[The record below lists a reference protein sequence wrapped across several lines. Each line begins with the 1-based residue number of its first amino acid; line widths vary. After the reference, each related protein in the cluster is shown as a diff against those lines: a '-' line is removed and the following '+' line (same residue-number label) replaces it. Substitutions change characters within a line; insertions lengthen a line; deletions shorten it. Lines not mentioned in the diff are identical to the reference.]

1 MIVME
6 NVVVD
11 YTKFKLNCSLQ
22 VNKGM
27 ITGLVGENGAG
38 KTTAFKALLGL
49 IPVDSGTAK
58 IDGISVD
65 QLTSENKEKIGT
77 VLSDSFFSPA
87 FTIKDINR
95 LLKNFYQEYDE
106 SYFLTKCQEFNL
118 PWNQKIKEFSTGMQ
132 GKLKTLTALS
142 HKAQILILD
151 EPTSGLD
158 VSARYE
164 ILDILQEYLDKYPES
179 CVLISSHISTD
190 LERICDDI
198 YYLKQ
203 GKVLLH
209 EDTDV
214 LLDTYG
220 ILKVEET
227 MTDKID
233 QSFLL
238 YRKRTTYGYD
248 YLTNQMSFYKE
259 NYPNLII
266 EKPSIDQI
274 LLMVM
279 GGEEI

>member
-58 IDGISVD
+58 IDGVSVD
-65 QLTSENKEKIGT
+65 QLTSKNKEKIGT

-118 PWNQKIKEFSTGMQ
+118 PLNQKIKEFSTGMQ

-259 NYPNLII
+259 NYPNFII

>member
-118 PWNQKIKEFSTGMQ
+118 PLNQKIKEFSTGMQ

-203 GKVLLH
+203 GKVLLY

>member
-95 LLKNFYQEYDE
+95 LLKNFYQEYEE

-118 PWNQKIKEFSTGMQ
+118 PLNQKIKEFSTGMQ

>member
-6 NVVVD
+6 NVVVE
-11 YTKFKLNCSLQ
+11 YSKFKLNCSLQ
-22 VNKGM
+22 VSKGM

-49 IPVDSGTAK
+49 TPLDSGTVT
-58 IDGISVD
+58 IDDISVD
-65 QLTSENKEKIGT
+65 QLSSKDKEKIGT
-77 VLSDSFFSPA
+77 VLSDSFFNPV

-95 LLKNFYQEYDE
+95 LLKNFYQDYDE
-106 SYFLTKCQEFNL
+106 TYFLTKCEQFNL
-118 PWNQKIKEFSTGMQ
+118 PLKQKIKEFSTGMKA
-132 GKLKTLTALS
+132 KLKTLTALS
-142 HKAQILILD
+142 HQAQILILD

-164 ILDILQEYLDKYPES
+164 ILDMLQEYLDQYPES

-214 LLDTYG
+214 LLDMYG
-220 ILKVEET
+220 ILKADET

-233 QSFLL
+233 QDFLL

>member
-49 IPVDSGTAK
+49 IPVDSGTTK

-65 QLTSENKEKIGT
+65 QLTSENKQKIGT

-95 LLKNFYQEYDE
+95 LLKKFYQEYDE

-118 PWNQKIKEFSTGMQ
+118 PLNQKIKEFSTGMQ

-190 LERICDDI
+190 LEKVCDDI

>member
-49 IPVDSGTAK
+49 IPVDSGTTK

-95 LLKNFYQEYDE
+95 LLKNFYQEYEE

-118 PWNQKIKEFSTGMQ
+118 PLNQKIKEFSTGMQ

>member
-118 PWNQKIKEFSTGMQ
+118 PLNQKIKEFSTGMQ

-266 EKPSIDQI
+266 DKPSIDQI

>member
-6 NVVVD
+6 NVVVE
-11 YTKFKLNCSLQ
+11 YSKFKLNCSLQ
-22 VNKGM
+22 VSKGM

-49 IPVDSGTAK
+49 TPLDSGTVT
-58 IDGISVD
+58 IDEISVD
-65 QLTSENKEKIGT
+65 QLSSKDKEKIGT

-118 PWNQKIKEFSTGMQ
+118 PLNQKIKEFSTGMQ

-164 ILDILQEYLDKYPES
+164 ILDILQEYLDKYSES

-203 GKVLLH
+203 GKVLLY

>member
-118 PWNQKIKEFSTGMQ
+118 PLNQKIKEFSTGMQ

-259 NYPNLII
+259 NYANLII